1 MKVAIIGDTGFI
13 GSRLVDHLTSRD
25 LKTIGFNSSN
35 RPISSSGNLIH
46 EVTASDGIVWAAGR
60 INPTIAQSDLQLA
73 DEEYDEWCCF
83 IDQLEKSD
91 FCKLG
96 KKIVFLSSGG
106 CVYDYSDNPL
116 NEEAPAFG
124 SNQYGRAKLKM
135 ESRIQKSELNYT
147 ILRVSNV
154 YGPGQKTGKGQGV
167 IAEWLRSSKSGEPL
181 RVFGK
186 LEDARD
192 YLHVDDLC
200 NAILVSIHNSFS
212 GVLNVGSGV
221 PTTLKQL
228 VEIFTNVLGSDVKIE
243 VQPSR
248 DSDRKNYSLDI
259 SMAFSILG
267 WEPNI
272 EISLGV
278 SDLIRGVELGK

>member
-1 MKVAIIGDTGFI
+1 MRVAIIGDTGFI
-13 GSRLVDHLTSRD
+13 GSRLVNHLSSND
-25 LKTIGFNSSN
+25 LKTIGFNSGN
-35 RPISSSGNLIH
+35 RPIGFNGILSN
-46 EVTASDGIVWAAGR
+46 EVITSDSIVWTAGK
-60 INPTIAQSDLQLA
+60 INPAIAEKELGLVDK
-73 DEEYDEWCCF
+73 EYEEWCHF

-96 KKIVFLSSGG
+96 KKIIFLSSGG

-116 NEEAPAFG
+116 SEESPAFG

-135 ESRIQKSELNYT
+135 EDKIQESELNYT

-181 RVFGK
+181 RVFGN

-192 YLHVDDLC
+192 YLYVDDLC
-200 NAILVSIHNSFS
+200 SAILLSIHNSFE
-212 GVLNVGSGV
+212 GVLNIGSGV

-228 VEIFTNVLGSDVKIE
+228 VEIFTNELENEIKIE
-243 VQPSR
+243 VQSSR

-259 SMAFSILG
+259 SRASLVLG
-267 WEPNI
+267 WKPKVDMRLAI
-272 EISLGV
+272 G
-278 SDLIRGVELGK
+278 DLIRGVGLGK